1 MSGTFTE
8 SNTVSLNIPGL
19 VSPAARSAVLPDME
33 SPLARSIPLST
44 SLSGSYQPFAASAGM
59 RSGALSAIP
68 QSPTTGSIAGASP
81 GDILSRGD
89 YFSPKRKA
97 DPSPDRSQPATT
109 PGEKEKDKVGSV
121 PQTPGGSF
129 MGKFKG
135 FGKKKQAETP
145 IAPVVEAPTPPPED
159 TVSTK
164 PLQANMS
171 DIKGPKFTER
181 ETAQLNIL
189 DIVRAHAFSPPPPWE
204 APPVNLPSNTS
215 LLISEEAKD
224 AGAWVVTYRS
234 QVSSTERDLEAL
246 EMNSPLWLLDYLFT
260 SRSKV
265 KDPVKLTFILE
276 PAPGSGLKEM
286 PEGYVCISPTLVWTN
301 H

>member
-8 SNTVSLNIPGL
+8 TNTVSLNIPGL
-19 VSPAARSAVLPDME
+19 VSPAAKSARLPDME

-44 SLSGSYQPFAASAGM
+44 SLSGSFQPFGAASAGM
-59 RSGALSAIP
+59 RSGPLGTIP
-68 QSPTTGSIAGASP
+68 QSPTTGSIAAASP
-81 GDILSRGD
+81 GDILNRGD
-89 YFSPKRKA
+89 YFSSRRKA

-109 PGEKEKDKVGSV
+109 PGEKEKDKSAPLG
-121 PQTPGGSF
+121 QTPGGGSF

-135 FGKKKQAETP
+135 FGKKKQAEVP
-145 IAPVVEAPTPPPED
+145 VSPVVEAPTPPPED
-159 TVSTK
+159 TVSH
-164 PLQANMS
+164 PFPVYAHADHQ
-171 DIKGPKFTER
+171 GPKFTER

-189 DIVRAHAFSPPPPWE
+189 DIVRAHAFNPPPPWE
-204 APPVNLPSNTS
+204 APPVNFPSNTS

-260 SRSKV
+260 SRSKQ

-286 PEGYVCISPTLVWTN
+286 PEG
-301 H
+301 